1 MLTTQYAP
9 VKQAGNGVVQS
20 FNFNFKI
27 LALTDLK
34 VSKIDALGVPS
45 GTLVYGVD
53 YTATFDPVAETGT
66 VVYTVAP
73 VTNGY
78 SLIERDSDNTQTSS
92 LQREGPLPAKTL
104 ETMVDKLTALIQEAQ
119 GAIALLQAAA
129 GGAGVV
135 TKPLADLQALAVA
148 APTVPFIGVA
158 LDEKTIYVYTG
169 NVNLGTNGWW
179 LIGGG
184 S

>member
-9 VKQAGNGVVQS
+9 VKTAGNGNRLA
-20 FNFNFKI
+20 FDFNFKI
-27 LALTDLK
+27 LAVTDLQ
-34 VSKIDALGVPS
+34 VFKIDALGVKAGP
-45 GTLVYGVD
+45 LVYGVD

-66 VVYTVAP
+66 VTYTVAP
-73 VTNGY
+73 VSGGY
-78 SLIERDSDNTQTSS
+78 ALIQRVSDNTQESL
-92 LQREGPLPAKTL
+92 LQREGPLAPKTL

-119 GAIALLQAAA
+119 GAIAALQVA
-129 GGAGVV
+129 GTGVGVV
-135 TKPLADLQALAVA
+135 SDTLANLQALAVA
-148 APTVPFIGVA
+148 APTVPFVGIAV
-158 LDEKTIYVYTG
+158 DEKTTYVYTG